1 VPGLEFCVHSRSNP
15 TAENDLNLS
24 ISSFLFDVLVVA
36 TETHSVAADSNE
48 LAKAERTMEHG
59 TRVSVLE
66 VEGTLRAPMNREL
79 GHRVETLLCRGE
91 RRVVLDLVRLT
102 DIDAAGVGELVSAF
116 NMTNAA
122 GGILR
127 IARASRRVRRLLD
140 VTGVLSLLSPDS
152 ETRLERTV
160 AQAATVSVHAR
171 PAGCHSSFLQA
182 LAVPLAK

>member
-1 VPGLEFCVHSRSNP
+1 VWQRTP
-15 TAENDLNLS
+15 AK
-24 ISSFLFDVLVVA
+24 
-36 TETHSVAADSNE
+36 
-48 LAKAERTMEHG
+48 LAKADRTMEHG

-102 DIDAAGVGELVSAF
+102 DIDAAGVGELVGAF

-127 IARASRRVRRLLD
+127 IARASRRVRHLLD

-160 AQAATVSVHAR
+160 AQAATVSVRAR
-171 PAGCHSSFLQA
+171 PADCYSFLLQA